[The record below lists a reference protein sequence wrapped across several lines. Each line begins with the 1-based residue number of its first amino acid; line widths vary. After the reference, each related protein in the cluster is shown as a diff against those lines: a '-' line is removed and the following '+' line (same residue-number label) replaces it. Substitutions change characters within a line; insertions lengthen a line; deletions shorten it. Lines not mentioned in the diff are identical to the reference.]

1 MVRGFLEL
9 QNADPGFEVGN
20 LLTVRFSVPESK
32 FPTNEEKLIVLDEVV
47 ARAKVLSGVR
57 SVALTN
63 ALPQNVQAP
72 TDTFRVA
79 GEPIDPVLAVPRA
92 VSLRVD
98 PGYLETMGVPLQRG
112 RFFKEADRTD
122 QPFVAVINQSMVDK
136 RFQGR
141 SPLGELIAIRGESRE
156 IVGVVGDVT
165 QTIVQASGSTSET
178 VYMPVTQEPAR
189 AGYLIL
195 GTTGDANQ
203 LAGPARTALLEVD
216 PDLTVNQVQTMEQ
229 FVDQFFV
236 GIRVFNTLL
245 SGFGALA
252 LLLASL
258 GTYGV
263 LAYSVGQRRHE
274 IGVRM
279 ALGAQESQ
287 VTRMVVKQGLL
298 MAIIGLGIGTLLVIP
313 LTMGIANLL
322 EGLATV
328 EPSTVVVVGVVLF
341 AVTMFASVVPARRA
355 ALVDPV
361 DALRAE

>member
-1 MVRGFLEL
+1 
-9 QNADPGFEVGN
+9 
-20 LLTVRFSVPESK
+20 
-32 FPTNEEKLIVLDEVV
+32 
-47 ARAKVLSGVR
+47 
-57 SVALTN
+57 
-63 ALPQNVQAP
+63 
-72 TDTFRVA
+72 
-79 GEPIDPVLAVPRA
+79 
-92 VSLRVD
+92 
-98 PGYLETMGVPLQRG
+98 
-112 RFFKEADRTD
+112 
-122 QPFVAVINQSMVDK
+122 
-136 RFQGR
+136 
-141 SPLGELIAIRGESRE
+141 
-156 IVGVVGDVT
+156 
-165 QTIVQASGSTSET
+165 
-178 VYMPVTQEPAR
+178 
-189 AGYLIL
+189 
-195 GTTGDANQ
+195 
-203 LAGPARTALLEVD
+203 
-216 PDLTVNQVQTMEQ
+216 VNQVQTMEE

-298 MAIIGLGIGTLLVIP
+298 MAIIGLGIGTVLVIP